1 MLEHGSQQRS
11 PSPAAEDRA
20 RRDLEAVALTAGDIA
35 IDCGANVGKVTEK
48 LCRNGA
54 TVYAF
59 EPNPYAFEALQRRFA
74 GRPNVRCIQAGVFVR
89 DETTRLYLHENSDQD
104 ELYWSTG
111 SSLLAFKK
119 NVRADKYVEVPV
131 IDLCAFIRSLNAR
144 VRVLKMDVEGVECP
158 ILKKLMET
166 GLIHQID
173 HLFVETHDHKIPA
186 LKSQT
191 DEIRT
196 LVQERNLSH
205 VNLGWV

>member
-1 MLEHGSQQRS
+1 MVEHETEQVS
-11 PSPAAEDRA
+11 PSPAAEERA
-20 RRDLEAVALTAGDIA
+20 RRDLETVILTAGDIA

-74 GRPNVRCIQAGVFVR
+74 GRPNVRCLQAGVFVR
-89 DETTRLYLHENSDQD
+89 DETMRLYLHENSDQD

-119 NVRADKYVEVPV
+119 NVRTDKYVEVLV
-131 IDLCAFIRSLNAR
+131 IDLCAFIRSLKAR

-158 ILKKLMET
+158 ILKKLIQT
-166 GLIHQID
+166 NLIHAID
-173 HLFVETHDHKIPA
+173 HLFVETHDRKIPT
-186 LKSQT
+186 LRSQT

-196 LVQERNLSH
+196 LIRERNLSH
-205 VNLGWV
+205 VNLDWI